1 MSNLEFVRPKSA
13 PVFDN
18 SGVIRRSRVQTLARK
33 ILTNWQLYALL
44 LPTIIYF
51 LVFKYGPMYG
61 VQIAFKDFVP
71 TAGIWGSPWTGF
83 EHFERFFNSFQFGTL
98 LKNTLV
104 LSGYALIVSFPLPI
118 LLSLLMNQFPV
129 IRYRRFVQTV
139 IYAPTFISTVVL
151 VGMISVFLSP
161 RSGLLNN
168 LIVLLGGQPINFLAS
183 PEWFPSV
190 YVWSGVWQGT
200 GFATIVYMAAL
211 ASVDPAQHEAAIID
225 GANKWQ
231 RIRHIDLPAIMPT
244 IIILLILAVG
254 NIMNVGFEKALLM
267 QTPLN
272 KPTSEI
278 IQTYVYNIGLQRA
291 QYSFSAAVG
300 LFNSVVNLILLLAVN
315 RFARRVSDTSLW

>member
-1 MSNLEFVRPKSA
+1 MVTRSSA
-13 PVFDN
+13 TGTSIQPQRF
-18 SGVIRRSRVQTLARK
+18 TLFKREKLVDLLRK
-33 ILTNWQLYALL
+33 ILVNYQLYLLL
-44 LPTIIYF
+44 LPTVLYF

-61 VQIAFKDFVP
+61 VQIAFKNFIP
-71 TAGIWGSPWTGF
+71 TEGIWGSPWLGF
-83 EHFERFFNSFQFGTL
+83 DHFERFFNSFQFGTL
-98 LKNTLV
+98 LRNTLW
-104 LSGYALIVSFPLPI
+104 LSVYALIVSFPLPI
-118 LLSLLMNQFPV
+118 LLSLIMNQTPV
-129 IRYRRFVQTV
+129 LRFRRLVQTV

-151 VGMISVFLSP
+151 VGMVNVFLSP
-161 RSGLLNN
+161 RSGLINH
-168 LIVLLGGQPINFLAS
+168 LIVLLGGQPISFMAS
-183 PEWFPSV
+183 PEWFPSI

-211 ASVDPAQHEAAIID
+211 ASVSPSLHEAAIID

-231 RIRHIDLPAIMPT
+231 RIRHVDLPAIMPT

-278 IQTYVYNIGLQRA
+278 IQTYVYSLGLLRA

-300 LFNSVVNLILLLAVN
+300 LFNSVINLILLVAVN
-315 RFARRVSDTSLW
+315 QVARRISSTSLW

>member
-1 MSNLEFVRPKSA
+1 MSNLQFLNTKLPSTPRLRTAVFRPHVK
-13 PVFDN
+13 
-18 SGVIRRSRVQTLARK
+18 TMTRK
-33 ILTNWQLYALL
+33 ILTNWQLYLLL
-44 LPTIIYF
+44 LPTVIYF

-98 LKNTLV
+98 LKNTIV

-161 RSGLLNN
+161 RSGLINH
-168 LIVLLGGQPINFLAS
+168 LIVLLGGQPINFMAS

-211 ASVDPAQHEAAIID
+211 ASVDPAQHEAAIMD

-300 LFNSVVNLILLLAVN
+300 LFNSVVNLVLLLAVN
-315 RFARRVSDTSLW
+315 RFARRISDTSLW

>member
-1 MSNLEFVRPKSA
+1 MTNISLNHPSVTPPLSSSKFSREHVRDTS
-13 PVFDN
+13 
-18 SGVIRRSRVQTLARK
+18 RK
-33 ILTNWQLYALL
+33 ILTNYQLYLFL
-44 LPTIIYF
+44 LPTILYF

-61 VQIAFKDFVP
+61 VQIAFKDFNP
-71 TAGIWGSPWTGF
+71 ALGILGSPWVGF
-83 EHFERFFNSFQFGTL
+83 EHFERFFNSFQFGNL
-98 LKNTLV
+98 LRNTLW
-104 LSGYALIVSFPLPI
+104 LSGYALFVSFPLPI
-118 LLSLLMNQFPV
+118 LLSLLMNQFPIV
-129 IRYRRFVQTV
+129 RYRRFVQTV
-139 IYAPTFISTVVL
+139 IYAPTFISTIVL
-151 VGMISVFLSP
+151 VGMIGIFLSP
-161 RSGLLNN
+161 RSGLVNQI
-168 LIVLLGGQPINFLAS
+168 IVLLGGQPVSFMAS
-183 PEWFPSV
+183 PELFPSV

-211 ASVDPAQHEAAIID
+211 ASVDLSLHEAAIID

-278 IQTYVYNIGLQRA
+278 IQTYVYSLGLQRA

-300 LFNSVVNLILLLAVN
+300 LFNSIINLVLLFSVN
-315 RFARRVSDTSLW
+315 RIAKRVSDTSLW